1 MKITNYAKNVWKENN
16 MNLLSII
23 ILIYLGYCSY
33 TDIKRKEIK
42 VLPTITI
49 CSISIITCLILVLT
63 NRLEPKSF
71 FLSFIPGVSLIFI
84 SFVTKESIGY
94 GDSIILGLCS
104 ISTSLKSGIVIIL
117 ISFICSALY
126 SLFLLIK
133 GKSGKESIPFV
144 PFIFTGYILYITQGG
159 SL

>member
-1 MKITNYAKNVWKENN
+1 

-23 ILIYLGYCSY
+23 IFIYLGYCSY

-42 VLPTITI
+42 VFPTITI
-49 CSISIITCLILVLT
+49 CAISIIACLILLFK
-63 NRLEPKSF
+63 NRLEPMNF
-71 FLSFIPGVSLIFI
+71 LLSFAPGFILVFI
-84 SFVTKESIGY
+84 SFITKENIGY

-104 ISTSLKSGIVIIL
+104 ISTNLWSGIFIIL

-133 GKSGKESIPFV
+133 GKSGKETIPFV
-144 PFIFTGYILYITQGG
+144 PFIFIGYFLYILQGG
-159 SL
+159 AL